1 MAIVVPLE
9 TLRDHIAEAIAA
21 SVKAYNVPAACVRLG
36 IQGSIE
42 ESDGTEAF
50 GSKRMYVKSRLLS
63 LSRAD
68 LLHVA
73 EATLLEC
80 ASEDLSDTV
89 SEMTRHAEHRISE
102 LVRRDVL
109 KAINPLSLLFGELR
123 LLDSLSEIFG
133 VSIIRDDPGG
143 ILGCDSLERQ
153 IVQHCIRNDDWSHE
167 ELLTRCGALTCSQAR
182 FFGLL
187 EKLLHP
193 MTRRDAE
200 QGELAERI
208 TQSLKRDGFTV
219 RQIGAESGYAIYGVV
234 RSQLGVAGEMKN
246 LIFASIGEKPQ
257 LVFRDAVNNDV
268 EIVKNADK
276 VLVFDRPLPSS
287 GLLLWQDLQDW
298 WAQAHGVS
306 DASAAKAQLY
316 RRLLQSVRSAQS
328 AGEYALFHCYYE
340 RYGAL
345 LGSKMPVLLPQVYL
359 HYDPYTRRERG
370 DEQVLAR
377 QRMDFL
383 LILAQGARIVL
394 EVDGRHHYAVQDT
407 ADPDL
412 YIANSKRYAE
422 MAMEDRRLK
431 LAGYEV
437 YRFGGQEF
445 MDVDLLSWTVGSN
458 AQQVAATF
466 FDRLLKKHGV
476 LSLTSGA
483 VHHE

>member
-1 MAIVVPLE
+1 MQNMAVVIPLE
-9 TLRDHIAEAIAA
+9 RLRDHIAEAIAA
-21 SVKAYNVPAACVRLG
+21 SVKAYNVPAACLRLG
-36 IQGSIE
+36 IQPSVE

-50 GSKRMYVKSRLLS
+50 GSKRMYVKNRLLS
-63 LSRAD
+63 LNRTD
-68 LLHVA
+68 LLRIA
-73 EATLLEC
+73 EAALLEY
-80 ASEDLSDTV
+80 ASEELSDTV

-102 LVRRDVL
+102 LVRRDIL
-109 KAINPLSLLFGELR
+109 KAINPLSQLFGELP
-123 LLDSLSEIFG
+123 LLDCLSEVFG
-133 VSIIRDDPGG
+133 ANIIRDDPGG
-143 ILGCDSLERQ
+143 ILGRDSLERQ
-153 IVQHCIRNDDWSHE
+153 IVQHFIRNDDWSHE
-167 ELLTRCGALTCSQAR
+167 ELLIRCGALACSQAR

-193 MTRRDAE
+193 MTRRDVE
-200 QGELAERI
+200 QMELAERVI
-208 TQSLKRDGFTV
+208 QTLKRDGFTV

-268 EIVKNADK
+268 EIVKNADQ
-276 VLVFDRPLPSS
+276 VLVFDQTLPSS
-287 GLLLWQDLQDW
+287 GVLLWQDLQDW
-298 WAQAHGVS
+298 WAQAQGVS
-306 DASAAKAQLY
+306 DASLAKTQLY

-345 LGSKMPVLLPQVYL
+345 LGSKMPVLIPQVYL

-383 LILAQGARIVL
+383 LMLAQGARIVL
-394 EVDGRHHYAVQDT
+394 EVDGRHHYAVQDST
-407 ADPDL
+407 DRDL
-412 YIANSKRYAE
+412 FIANAKRYAE

-431 LAGYEV
+431 LTGYEV

-445 MDVDLLSWTVGSN
+445 MDVDLPSWTVGPR
-458 AQQVAATF
+458 AQQVATGF

-476 LSLTSGA
+476 L
-483 VHHE
+483 

>member
-1 MAIVVPLE
+1 MAVAVPLE
-9 TLRDHIAEAIAA
+9 TLRDRIAEAIAGG
-21 SVKAYNVPAACVRLG
+21 VKAYNVPVACVRLG
-36 IQGSIE
+36 IQDSVK

-50 GSKRMYVKSRLLS
+50 GSKRMYVKNRLLS

-68 LLHVA
+68 LLRIA
-73 EATLLEC
+73 EAVLLEY
-80 ASEDLSDTV
+80 ASGDLSDTV
-89 SEMTRHAEHRISE
+89 SEMTRHSEHRVSE

-109 KAINPLSLLFGELR
+109 KAINPLSHLFGELQ

-143 ILGCDSLERQ
+143 ILGRDSLERQ
-153 IVQHCIRNDDWSHE
+153 VVQHCIRNNDWPHD
-167 ELLTRCGALTCSQAR
+167 ELLARCGALTCSQAR
-182 FFGLL
+182 FFALL

-200 QGELAERI
+200 QHELAERVNH
-208 TQSLKRDGFTV
+208 SLKRDGFAV
-219 RQIGAESGYAIYGVV
+219 RQIGAESGYAVYGVV
-234 RSQLGVAGEMKN
+234 RSQPGVAGEMKN

-287 GLLLWQDLQDW
+287 GMLVWQDLQDW
-298 WAQAHGVS
+298 WAQARGVS
-306 DASAAKAQLY
+306 DANAAKSQLY

-328 AGEYALFHCYYE
+328 AGEYALFYCYYE

-345 LGSKMPVLLPQVYL
+345 LGPKMPLLIPQVYL

-383 LILAQGARIVL
+383 LMLDQGARIVL
-394 EVDGRHHYAVQDT
+394 EVDGRHHYAVQDST
-407 ADPDL
+407 DQDV
-412 YIANSKRYAE
+412 YIANAKRYAE

-445 MDVDLLSWTVGSN
+445 MDVDPVSWTVGPN
-458 AQQVAATF
+458 AQQVAAAF

-476 LSLTSGA
+476 L
-483 VHHE
+483 